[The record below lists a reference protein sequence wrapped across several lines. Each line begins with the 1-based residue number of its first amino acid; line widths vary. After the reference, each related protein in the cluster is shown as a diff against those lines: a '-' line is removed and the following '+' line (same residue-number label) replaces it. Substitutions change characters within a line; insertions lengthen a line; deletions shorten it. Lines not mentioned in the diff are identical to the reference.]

1 MSHADHLVI
10 ACAGVGSRLGLGLPK
25 ALLPLQGQTL
35 IRRLLHSTRNVPR
48 VRVVVGFMEEEV
60 TSEVFDARPDAV
72 IVRNAA
78 FMTTSTLTSF
88 AMGAEGLGAKTLF
101 MDGDLVVEHAEFD
114 RFRNAAAR
122 VDTIFGH
129 CPARSDDPVYV
140 HLGQLGSV
148 IDRFSRTDP
157 TSREWASVF
166 AGDPQALFHSRAFS
180 DQRSGSVFEFISA
193 NLPLPAAPIDVFE
206 IDTPGD
212 LERWNALQRQPTNAV
227 RQDRARPAR
236 STAAVG

>member
-25 ALLPLQGQTL
+25 ALLQLNGQTL
-35 IRRLLHSTRNVPR
+35 IRRLLHSTRNVPH
-48 VRVVVGFMEEEV
+48 VRVVVGFMEDEV
-60 TSEVFDARPDAV
+60 TAEVFDARPDAV

-88 AMGAEGLGAKTLF
+88 AMGAEGLAAKTMF
-101 MDGDLVVEHAEFD
+101 MDGDLVVDHAEFE
-114 RFRNAAAR
+114 RFRHAAAR
-122 VDTIFGH
+122 VDSIFGH

-140 HLGQLGSV
+140 HLGQLGAV
-148 IDRFSRTDP
+148 IERFSRSDAS
-157 TSREWASVF
+157 SREWASVF
-166 AGDPQALFHSRAFS
+166 AGDPQALFHSRAFN
-180 DQRSGSVFEFISA
+180 DRRSGSVFEFISA

-212 LERWNALQRQPTNAV
+212 LERWNALSAPAPR
-227 RQDRARPAR
+227 RAAR
-236 STAAVG
+236 RAAAAAR